1 MQKIG
6 DSTSTANGAKEF
18 TNGQPGTGVD
28 ATVITAEWLNA
39 IQRELVNLVL
49 GGGLTIVPGDDS
61 QVLTA
66 IQAIQLTAVTWAKL
80 GGKPTTVSG
89 FGITDAFTK
98 TETATAIQKVVSD
111 LVASSPAALDTLKE
125 LADALGNDPN
135 FATTMTNALSGKA
148 SIASIQSQGQTAF
161 TCAGAAPV
169 FTLTPAPALAAYAP
183 NQRFRVKFNAD
194 SSGADTLNISGLGPK
209 SLKQYDSTGAKVAAV
224 FAAGQLSDVEC
235 DGLDIVLLDQLPAKA
250 DPWLYQ
256 PVGVPIAVF
265 DNIAGVSQPPTTN
278 SAFRYIKMTAA
289 DAYNTGVLTSESVTG
304 SAPLVIAT
312 AVVSLSGSPINGQTV
327 QLINTERRSLRAGNS
342 GGVEADQGHG
352 HRHSPLSPAAAFI
365 SLSSAQSWQ
374 LPAPAS
380 GIGQSATTGDPVT
393 DGTNGTPRIGNE
405 TRSKNI
411 GVTYYMRVK

>member
-1 MQKIG
+1 MISQN
-6 DSTSTANGAKEF
+6 STGN
-18 TNGQPGTGVD
+18 D
-28 ATVITAEWLNA
+28 
-39 IQRELVNLVL
+39 
-49 GGGLTIVPGDDS
+49 TIN
-61 QVLTA
+61 
-66 IQAIQLTAVTWAKL
+66 
-80 GGKPTTVSG
+80 VSG
-89 FGITDAFTK
+89 RGT
-98 TETATAIQKVVSD
+98 Q
-111 LVASSPAALDTLKE
+111 
-125 LADALGNDPN
+125 N
-135 FATTMTNALSGKA
+135 
-148 SIASIQSQGQTAF
+148 
-161 TCAGAAPV
+161 
-169 FTLTPAPALAAYAP
+169 
-183 NQRFRVKFNAD
+183 
-194 SSGADTLNISGLGPK
+194 
-209 SLKQYDSTGAKVAAV
+209 LKQYDSTGAKVAAV
-224 FAAGQLSDVEC
+224 FAAGQLAGVEY
-235 DGLDIVLLDQLPAKA
+235 DGADFVLLDQLPPTVAA

-278 SAFRYIKMTAA
+278 SAYRYIKMTAA

-312 AVVSLSGSPINGQTV
+312 AVVSLSGSPINGKTV